1 MSIRKKTIIIVGIT
15 FVCLTL
21 AAYLALPSILI
32 SRFGDT
38 ESADVRDSTQRAVE
52 TLNDSARDWA
62 S

>member
-21 AAYLALPSILI
+21 AAYLALPSILMD
-32 SRFGDT
+32 RFGDT
-38 ESADVRDSTQRAVE
+38 ESADVHDSTQRAVE